1 MVSFEEA
8 SNEELIEILK
18 SYVPYEFHDLND
30 WEIIIKRAVVTEWDD
45 VEFKLNA
52 GILVLNIRDLSYK
65 DAKPFG
71 NQE

>member
-1 MVSFEEA
+1 MVSFNEIT
-8 SNEELIEILK
+8 NEELIPILQ

-30 WEIIIKRAVVTEWDD
+30 WEQIIKRAKITEWED

-52 GILVLNIRDLSYK
+52 GILVLHTKDLSYK